1 MNPAQAEALLSEW
14 LRPVT
19 PDAFFDALGAS
30 VVDAT
35 GGSGDARSQLLGAR
49 PDLTILDAFATHS
62 SLLEYH
68 GPAPTAPPP
77 AARQAESPD
86 DFLALIREHHERGY
100 TVRVPNVVELSPALQ
115 RFARALEV
123 ALQVPVTACLFWSKA
138 GAGAKVHY
146 DNRDNLVVQLSG
158 RKRWFVSTDTPAL
171 HNDWAEADEAGARLR
186 DPRVIDVVPGD
197 LLYVPRGVTH
207 TVESTTESLH
217 LAILFTPVTLRETL
231 IAALDHL
238 SDLDRTFRET
248 ALPRRSAGVDAVPD
262 RVWSAL
268 NQLLARCQSPRFI
281 EDAIEH
287 RASRMISD
295 LPPLPRPAA
304 TPNIGAETRV
314 RHSGLAVCS
323 LRLGSKYLKFSQP
336 GGQMAI
342 HAGVE
347 PEVRFIAATPE
358 FKVRDIPGN
367 SPLEIRAALVRQLIA
382 SGFLEAV
389 A

>member
-1 MNPAQAEALLSEW
+1 MNPAQAEALLGEW
-14 LRPVT
+14 LQPLS
-19 PDAFFDALGAS
+19 PGIFFDALGAR
-30 VVDAT
+30 VVDAN
-35 GGSGDARSQLLGAR
+35 GGDGHARSQLLGPR
-49 PDLTILDAFATHS
+49 PYLTLLNAFATFS
-62 SLLEYH
+62 SRLEYH
-68 GPAPTAPPP
+68 CPAPTAQPP
-77 AARQAESPD
+77 APRQAESPD
-86 DFLALIREHHERGY
+86 DFLALIREYHERGY
-100 TVRVPNVVELSPALQ
+100 TVRVPNVAELSPALQ

-123 ALQVPVTACLFWSKA
+123 ALQKPVTACLFWSKA
-138 GAGAKVHY
+138 GARAKVHY

-158 RKRWFVSTDTPAL
+158 RKRWFVSTDAPAL

-186 DPRVIDVVPGD
+186 VPRVIDVEPGD
-197 LLYVPRGVTH
+197 LLYIPRGVTH

-248 ALPRRSAGVDAVPD
+248 ALPRCPAAGPLPD

-268 NQLLARCQSPRFI
+268 NQLLVRCQSPRFI
-281 EDAIEH
+281 EEALDH
-287 RASRMISD
+287 HASRMIGD

-304 TPNIGAETRV
+304 TPSIGAETQV
-314 RHSGLAVCS
+314 RHSGLAACS

-336 GGQMAI
+336 GGHLAI

-347 PEVRFIAATPE
+347 REVRFIAATPE